1 MPGKPETSLSICPLA
16 SGSKGNSYWIEG
28 GGTTILLDA
37 GLSMRQLSR
46 RVEEI
51 GRRIDEVEH
60 IFVTHE
66 HSDHVYALTMLLK
79 KQKPVIWASRGTLRT
94 IRRRIPDGARVR
106 MMNGAVEIAGAF
118 SVRSVKI
125 RHDAVDPLAYRFD
138 LAGASVAVVTDL
150 GSWDKA
156 VVDTIAGV
164 DVLVCEANH
173 DPQMLVHGPYPTAL
187 KRRIA
192 SHLGHLSN
200 EEGATL
206 ALKSVEKGTRT
217 VVLGHLS
224 EANNSPSLALD
235 VFAEVFSDAGFSTKI
250 DVASQDQPGPFVTV
264 VARAGKTKKT
274 GHSSSK

>member
-37 GLSMRQLSR
+37 GLTMRQLVR

-51 GRRIDEVEH
+51 DRRIDEVEH

-79 KQKPVIWASRGTLRT
+79 KHKPVLWGSRGTLRA

-106 MMNGAVEIAGAF
+106 MMNGEVEIAGAF

-125 RHDAVDPLAYRFD
+125 HHDAVDPLAFRFD
-138 LAGASVAVVTDL
+138 LAGDSVAVVTDL
-150 GSWDKA
+150 GLWDET
-156 VVDTIAGV
+156 VVATVAGV

-173 DPQMLVHGPYPTAL
+173 DPQMLARGPYPIIV

-200 EEGATL
+200 EEGAAL

-235 VFAEVFSDAGFSTKI
+235 VFAETLGNAGLTAKM
-250 DVASQDQPGPFVTV
+250 DVASQDHPGPFVTV
-264 VARAGKTKKT
+264 MAPKGGVKKA
-274 GHSSSK
+274 GHSLKK